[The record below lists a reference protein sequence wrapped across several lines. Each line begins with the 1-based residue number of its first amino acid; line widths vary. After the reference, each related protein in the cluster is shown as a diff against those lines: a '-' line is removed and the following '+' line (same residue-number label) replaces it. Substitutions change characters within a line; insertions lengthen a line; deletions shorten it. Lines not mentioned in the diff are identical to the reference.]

1 MERSNAVEIL
11 AVPGIPLVRKGD
23 DLVVLIGE
31 GLARAGIVPRGGD
44 VFVLAQKIVSKA
56 EGRMIALASVEPST
70 EAIALAGHVQKDP
83 RLVELILSESVRV
96 VRARPGILIV
106 EHRLGFVMANAGV
119 DQSNLASPGG
129 PQQAL
134 LLPVDPDGS
143 AATLK
148 ARLSQQFGVPVAV
161 VINDSFGRAWRR
173 GTCGV
178 AIGAAGLPSLMD
190 LRGSPDLF
198 GRELQVSVTG
208 HADEIAAAASLV
220 MGQGAEGQPVV
231 VVRGLKWRGPDNGAS
246 ELVRPADEDLFR

>member
-1 MERSNAVEIL
+1 MQCSSAVELL
-11 AVPGIPLVRKGD
+11 AVPGIPRIAKGD
-23 DLVVLIGE
+23 DLVALIGE
-31 GLARAGIVPRGGD
+31 GVTRGGLVPRGGD
-44 VFVLAQKIVSKA
+44 VFVLTQKIVSKA
-56 EGRMIALASVEPST
+56 EGRMVDLASVKPST
-70 EAIALAGHVQKDP
+70 EAIELAGKVQKDP

-106 EHRLGFVMANAGV
+106 EHRLGFVMANAGI

-129 PQQAL
+129 PQNAL

-143 AATLK
+143 AAILK
-148 ARLSQQFGVPVAV
+148 ERLSLKFGASIAV
-161 VINDSFGRAWRR
+161 VISDSFGRAWRR

-198 GRELQVSVTG
+198 GRELQVSITG

-231 VVRGLKWRGPDNGAS
+231 IVRGLTWRGPDNAAS
-246 ELVRPADEDLFR
+246 ELVRPAAEDMFR